1 MTTNNNKIELCIV
14 DIKHLTLYSIS
25 NSKEQAEEKF
35 FKAIDE
41 TQKRIK
47 SWEANIK
54 QYGTCKSFEDYL
66 IEAKNRQ
73 FEIMSM
79 NEFVELEKNHYD
91 SLPLTEIT
99 EDRYFEM
106 MNVLPPIYQR
116 TKNNIEMFC
125 MSEFLT
131 SSFTSQYIHDR
142 TTNKFYHKTVDV
154 TDQSTWGDNFI
165 K

>member
-14 DIKHLTLYSIS
+14 DIKHLTLYSIA
-25 NSKEQAEEKF
+25 NSKEQAEDKF
-35 FKAIDE
+35 FKAIED
-41 TQKRIK
+41 TQQSIE
-47 SWEANIK
+47 SWGKNIK

-66 IEAKNRQ
+66 TEAKNRQ
-73 FEIMSM
+73 FKIMTYE
-79 NEFVELEKNHYD
+79 EFIELQKNHYNR
-91 SLPLTEIT
+91 LPLTEIT
-99 EDRYFEM
+99 EDQFFEM
-106 MNVLPPIYQR
+106 MNVLPPIYWR

-131 SSFTSQYIHDR
+131 SSFTSQYLHDR